1 VNKKILCITLLI
13 ALSLNSTAAFANP
26 VSSGIQGIQQH
37 INNTNTQRSRIEIE
51 EKIQM
56 LDNEIQNAMIEID
69 NGKEKIAEIEQNITD
84 TQTEIDKIQ
93 KEANDYSEVCK
104 ERMRVLY
111 INGSHSYIEVLLDS
125 EGIGDFIS
133 RLEMIKKILKFDKQT
148 MEEYKV
154 KLDTIEA
161 KKKELEEKKT
171 ELASIQEKNEEKLKS
186 LEKSKEEQQRILA
199 SYRPTTVNQE
209 EVNRILSSLSSNKVP
224 LSRRGSISS
233 SAVVNYATNFL
244 GTPYVWGGTSP
255 SGFDC
260 SGFTQYVYRH
270 FGVNLPRVASDQQQV
285 GYNVS
290 ISDLRPGDLVFVGY
304 PAHHVGIYVG
314 NGYMIHAPQTGDVVK
329 LSPIRSGSNA
339 RRVN

>member
-1 VNKKILCITLLI
+1 MNRKILCATLLI

-26 VSSGIQGIQQH
+26 VSRGIQNIQRQ

-56 LDNEIQNAMIEID
+56 LDNEIQNAMIEI
-69 NGKEKIAEIEQNITD
+69 NKGKEKIAEIEKNITD
-84 TQTEIDKIQ
+84 TQAEIKKIQ
-93 KEANDYSEVCK
+93 KEADDYFEVCK
-104 ERMRVLY
+104 ERMRVMY

-125 EGIGDFIS
+125 DGLGDFIS
-133 RLEMIKKILKFDKQT
+133 RLEIIRKIVKFDKQT
-148 MEEYKV
+148 MEEYRL
-154 KLDTIEA
+154 KLDTIKA

-199 SYRPTTVNQE
+199 SYRPATVNKK
-209 EVNRILSSLSSNKVP
+209 EVNRILASISSNKVS
-224 LSRRGSISS
+224 LSRDGSISS

-270 FGVNLPRVASDQQQV
+270 FGVNLPRVAADQQQV
-285 GYNVS
+285 GYNVP

-314 NGYMIHAPQTGDVVK
+314 NGYMIHAPRTGDVVK
-329 LSPIRSGSNA
+329 ISPVRSGSNA